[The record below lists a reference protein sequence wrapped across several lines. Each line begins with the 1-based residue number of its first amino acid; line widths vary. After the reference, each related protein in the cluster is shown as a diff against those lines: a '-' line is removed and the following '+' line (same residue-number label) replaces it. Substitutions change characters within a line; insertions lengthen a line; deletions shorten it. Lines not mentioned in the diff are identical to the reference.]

1 MVEKPL
7 SKEGNNRIS
16 RWREILTRSRLM
28 SPKVIRE
35 IVKYL
40 GSFIIL
46 GSSIIRAEPA
56 PDFLS
61 SREGAREPTKMEE
74 KVTWNPK
81 KMIKMISEKY
91 PEFLLPSA
99 EEKGGPNTYVDICYE
114 IYKKQK
120 ESCNLTFEFNEIEAI
135 REFLKPGSPIGI
147 SEFWALTL
155 DLPVRTEFLSNIK
168 DFIRVRYLAL
178 FRDAAGMRWFSDLE
192 TLRSGLKGDRYEIKS
207 LVVKAGVPEEV
218 ERFLPPIFVR
228 PVMVTDK
235 IQLYNHNN
243 GQYLDLLG
251 FGTAR
256 PPLPFIP
263 FDKERAIKEA
273 INDAFTNLWYLLQV
287 ALSEEKV
294 QIGMLQRGVTPFMI
308 SQ

>member
-7 SKEGNNRIS
+7 SKEEKNRIR
-16 RWREILTRSRLM
+16 RWREILTRLGLM
-28 SPKVIRE
+28 PSKVFRE
-35 IVKYL
+35 IGKYL

-61 SREGAREPTKMEE
+61 SREGPSEPTKMEE

-120 ESCNLTFEFNEIEAI
+120 ESCNLTFEFNEIKAI
-135 REFLKPGSPIGI
+135 REFLKPDSPIGI

-178 FRDAAGMRWFSDLE
+178 FRDASGMRWFSDLE
-192 TLRSGLKGDRYEIKS
+192 TLRRLKGDRYEIKS
-207 LVVKAGVPEEV
+207 LVVKAGVPEEMK
-218 ERFLPPIFVR
+218 RFLPPIFVH
-228 PVMVTDK
+228 PVMVTVE
-235 IQLYNHNN
+235 IQLYNHNT
-243 GQYLDLLG
+243 GQYLKLLG

-273 INDAFTNLWYLLQV
+273 IDDAFTNLWYLLQV

-294 QIGMLQRGVTPFMI
+294 QIGMLQRGVEPFMI